1 VREGATEGDIVSEVG
16 MFVDKSQIICIFSE
30 EVVYPPTNAT
40 FAIHHLY
47 FAGFAAENMSF
58 VIERLLWRPA
68 QI

>member
-1 VREGATEGDIVSEVG
+1 MREGATEGDIVSEVG

-40 FAIHHLY
+40 FAIHHLS
-47 FAGFAAENMSF
+47 FAGF
-58 VIERLLWRPA
+58 VIERLLRRPA